1 MPSLTPIRVRGKR
14 TAAKD
19 EKWNAGKKRKA
30 SRLNPSSHWAAA
42 DDTSYPLTRKRK
54 RRTRTLAFVEELPT
68 EILQNIFYFSGN
80 LNLALAST
88 SLQSQLSSKHVY
100 LAHTTRLLQPLLGNK
115 NTEVDA
121 DTDVATA
128 SRLLSC
134 RFFTWDFFKSWLSQT
149 SSSDADKHASEQSRS
164 AEDYVAIWQ
173 AQQPYPKLLPPLKIL
188 HGPWTQDKVEFLA
201 LMAVTEPDLPSL
213 SPIHGEAAY
222 LGLTQAVAERSSDAV
237 AHLLRFKP
245 SVDTEILRKAVIDN
259 VFDRDV
265 VLKLADYA
273 VQRQQESISSQADL
287 SVNEMPAVDFL
298 DPALWAWAER
308 TRNND
313 DDDNGEWL
321 SKLLKDKSRQV
332 QPQTRSAQQP
342 ADDDANM

>member
-42 DDTSYPLTRKRK
+42 DDTSYPPSRKRK

-88 SLQSQLSSKHVY
+88 SLQSQLSM
-100 LAHTTRLLQPLLGNK
+100 
-115 NTEVDA
+115 EE

-128 SRLLSC
+128 SRLLSY
-134 RFFTWDFFKSWLSQT
+134 
-149 SSSDADKHASEQSRS
+149 KHASEQSQS
-164 AEDYVAIWQ
+164 AEDYLAIWQ
-173 AQQPYPKLLPPLKIL
+173 GQRPSPKLLPPLKIL
-188 HGPWTQDKVEFLA
+188 HGPWTQDKVDFLA

-222 LGLTQAVAERSSDAV
+222 LGLTQAVAERSFDAV
-237 AHLLRFKP
+237 AQLLRFKP
-245 SVDTEILRKAVIDN
+245 SVDTEMLRRAVI
-259 VFDRDV
+259 
-265 VLKLADYA
+265 
-273 VQRQQESISSQADL
+273 
-287 SVNEMPAVDFL
+287 
-298 DPALWAWAER
+298 
-308 TRNND
+308 
-313 DDDNGEWL
+313 
-321 SKLLKDKSRQV
+321 
-332 QPQTRSAQQP
+332 
-342 ADDDANM
+342 

>member
-42 DDTSYPLTRKRK
+42 HDTSYPPTRKRK

-115 NTEVDA
+115 STEVEE

-134 RFFTWDFFKSWLSQT
+134 RFFTWDFFKSWLSQR

-164 AEDYVAIWQ
+164 AEDYVAIWR
-173 AQQPYPKLLPPLKIL
+173 AQQPSPRLLPPLKIL
-188 HGPWTQDKVEFLA
+188 HGPWTQDKVDFLA

-213 SPIHGEAAY
+213 SPIHGEASY
-222 LGLTQAVAERSSDAV
+222 LGLTQAVAERSFDAV
-237 AHLLRFKP
+237 AQLLRFKP
-245 SVDTEILRKAVIDN
+245 SVDTEMLRKAVIDSI
-259 VFDRDV
+259 FDRDV

-273 VQRQQESISSQADL
+273 VQRQQESISSQTDL
-287 SVNEMPAVDFL
+287 SVSEMPAVDFL

-313 DDDNGEWL
+313 DDNGEWL
-321 SKLLKDKSRQV
+321 SNLLKNKSHQV

>member
-30 SRLNPSSHWAAA
+30 SRLNTSSHWAAA
-42 DDTSYPLTRKRK
+42 DDASYPPTRKRK

-68 EILQNIFYFSGN
+68 EILQTIFYFSGN

-115 NTEVDA
+115 DA
-121 DTDVATA
+121 KVEEDTDIATA
-128 SRLLSC
+128 CRLLSC
-134 RFFTWDFFKSWLSQT
+134 RFFTWDFFKSWLAQRSF
-149 SSSDADKHASEQSRS
+149 SDADTHASEQVRS
-164 AEDYVAIWQ
+164 AEDYLALWQ
-173 AQQPYPKLLPPLKIL
+173 AQQPSSKLLPPLKIL
-188 HGPWTQDKVEFLA
+188 HGPWTRDKVDFLT

-213 SPIHGEAAY
+213 SPIHGEAVY
-222 LGLTQAVAERSSDAV
+222 LGLTQAVAERSFDAV
-237 AHLLRFKP
+237 AQLLRFKP
-245 SVDTEILRKAVIDN
+245 NLDTEILRKAVIDN

-273 VQRQQESISSQADL
+273 VQRQQESMSSQADI

-308 TRNND
+308 TRKNG
-313 DDDNGEWL
+313 DDNGEWL
-321 SKLLKDKSRQV
+321 SELLKDKSRQV
-332 QPQTRSAQQP
+332 QPQTRSVQQP

>member
-30 SRLNPSSHWAAA
+30 SRLNTLSPSVVA
-42 DDTSYPLTRKRK
+42 DDASCPPTRKRK

-100 LAHTTRLLQPLLGNK
+100 LAHTTRLLQPLLGHEG
-115 NTEVDA
+115 TERE
-121 DTDVATA
+121 DTDIAAA

-134 RFFTWDFFKSWLSQT
+134 RFFTWDFFKTWLVQR
-149 SSSDADKHASEQSRS
+149 SSNVADKHASEQSLS
-164 AEDYVAIWQ
+164 AEGYLALWQ
-173 AQQPYPKLLPPLKIL
+173 AQQPSPRLLPPLKVL
-188 HGPWTQDKVEFLA
+188 HGPWTRDKVEFLT

-213 SPIHGEAAY
+213 SPIHGEAVY
-222 LGLTQAVAERSSDAV
+222 LGLNQAVAERSFDAV
-237 AHLLRFKP
+237 AQLLRFKP
-245 SVDTEILRKAVIDN
+245 NLDTEILRKAVIDN
-259 VFDRDV
+259 VFNRDV

-273 VQRQQESISSQADL
+273 VQRQQESISSQADI
-287 SVNEMPAVDFL
+287 SVKEMPAVDFL

-308 TRNND
+308 ARNND
-313 DDDNGEWL
+313 NENGEWL

-332 QPQTRSAQQP
+332 QPRTRSVQQP
-342 ADDDANM
+342 ADEDATM